1 MQPTLCILVKAVAR
15 PFVRLVSRSIA
26 APRARPVARPLA
38 TAALC
43 IVGVAG
49 AAVLPD
55 DRADVFYSD
64 YKGGGMDIKG
74 ESVLVRKKFSEQF
87 AVEANYYVDKV
98 SGASV
103 DVLSQASVIK
113 DERKQK
119 TVSLDYIHDK
129 TQYNLSYTNST
140 ERDYT
145 SNTTHF
151 SLSQDMFGDLTTVT
165 LGFTDSRNH
174 IGKNDGTSSDPRIV
188 WLGHSE
194 SRGFEGGLSQV
205 LTKDLIAGAT
215 LEVITDQG
223 LLSNPYRY
231 IRYRDGGAM
240 AGYTA
245 VQDQVF
251 PSTRTSTAVE
261 GRLKYYLPY
270 RAAVSGSYRYFSD
283 TWGIRA
289 STAELGYTQ
298 PLANLWILEGRVR
311 YYTQNHAT
319 FYSDLFPFANA
330 QNFEARDQNLAASTN
345 TTVGVKA
352 TYAFLPDGWKIF
364 KRGTVTADWSR
375 IRFKYKDFRD
385 IRDYGIATGDVPPN
399 GGYLPGTEPLYH
411 FDATI
416 VQIYLSMFF

>member
-1 MQPTLCILVKAVAR
+1 MKPSFRNLAR
-15 PFVRLVSRSIA
+15 PIA
-26 APRARPVARPLA
+26 T
-38 TAALC
+38 TALL

-64 YKGGGMDIKG
+64 YKGGGMDITG

-87 AVEANYYVDKV
+87 AVEANYFIDKV

-119 TVSLDYIHDK
+119 SISVDYIHDK

-140 ERDYT
+140 ERDYI

-151 SLSQDMFGDLTTVT
+151 SLSQDMFGDLTTVS
-165 LGFTDSRNH
+165 LGFTDSRNKV
-174 IGKNDGTSSDPRIV
+174 GENDGKSYAPVIA

-194 SRGFEGGLSQV
+194 SRSFQAGVSQV
-205 LTKDLIAGAT
+205 LTKNLISGVT

-223 LLSNPYRY
+223 LLSNPYRS
-231 IRYRDGGAM
+231 IRYLDPTVAI
-240 AGYTA
+240 GYSLGS
-245 VQDQVF
+245 QVY
-251 PSTRTSTAVE
+251 PNTHTSTAVE
-261 GRLKYYLPY
+261 GRAKYYLPY
-270 RAAVSGSYRYFSD
+270 RAAASVSYRYFDD
-283 TWGIRA
+283 TWGVRA
-289 STAELGYTQ
+289 HTAELGYTQ
-298 PLANLWILEGRVR
+298 PIANLWILEGRLR

-319 FYSDLFPFANA
+319 FYNDLFPFAGS

-345 TTVGVKA
+345 YTVGLKA
-352 TYAFLPDGWKIF
+352 TYAFLPDGWRIF
-364 KRGTVTADWSR
+364 KRGTVTGDVSR
-375 IRFKYKDFRD
+375 IRFKYNDFRD
-385 IRDYGIATGDVPPN
+385 IRDYGIAN
-399 GGYLPGTEPLYH
+399 GYAPGTEPLYK

-416 VQIYLSMFF
+416 YQIYLSMFF